1 MKLIILVL
9 YSLLSIAPIFLS
21 NMGNTGD
28 ITTIYIVRH
37 AEKVD
42 DSTDPELS
50 DAGKE
55 RALKLAGML
64 EKIDVDAI
72 YSTNYKRTLAT
83 VRPTSHLKEVEVQ
96 LYDPR
101 NEVEYERILEE
112 NIGKIILIAGH
123 SNTVPMAAN
132 FYLGEDRLEKF
143 DESDY
148 GNFLILM
155 VKEVGDTKLI
165 HLTF

>member
-1 MKLIILVL
+1 MKLQILVL
-9 YSLLSIAPIFLS
+9 YALLSIAGIFFI
-21 NMGNTGD
+21 NTDNTGD
-28 ITTIYIVRH
+28 VTTIYIVRH

-55 RALKLAGML
+55 RAQKLAEML
-64 EKIDVDAI
+64 DKIEIDAI

-83 VRPTSHLKEVEVQ
+83 VNPISKRKEVEVQ
-96 LYDPR
+96 LYDSR
-101 NEVEYERILEE
+101 NEVEYQRIYEQ
-112 NIGKIILIAGH
+112 NIGKTILISGH

-132 FYLGEDRLEKF
+132 FYIGEDRLEKF

-148 GNFLILM
+148 GNFLILL
-155 VKEVGDTKLI
+155 VSEIGDSKLF
-165 HLTF
+165 HLTY